1 MMSAMN
7 LPDDFTRQMYALLG
21 ENEYKA
27 FMEAL
32 DENAPVS
39 VRLNK
44 WKAGTCSGSGRVAW
58 CDHAYYLGERPS
70 FTFDPLFHAGC
81 YYVQEAS
88 SMFVGYVIRQLV
100 SRPSLVLDL
109 CAAPGGKTT
118 DVLDA
123 LPEGSFLVSNEVIK
137 SRARVLSENVTKW
150 GAANVAVTNSSPEDF
165 GGSGIMFD
173 VVIVDAP
180 CSGEG
185 MFRKDAASVAEW
197 SPASADYC
205 SGRQKKIIA
214 DVWDCLK
221 PGGLLIYSTCTY
233 NIKENEDVADWMA
246 EEFGAEPVE
255 ISVGP
260 DWNIG
265 GNLKPGSAANVYRF
279 MPHRT
284 KGEGFTLSAVRKTG
298 EPVSGG
304 SVRVPGKGRKRDSG
318 SRAVPGMARDWC
330 VAPERLDFFVSGH
343 SVYAIGREHA
353 PLAAALRE
361 KFNVLQQGICVGEQK
376 GCDLIPAQSLALSRL
391 IDRNAFACAELDYDD
406 AVRYLRKEG
415 LVLDD
420 GVPGGFVLVTFEG
433 KPLGFVKHLGTRA
446 NNLYPAEWK
455 IKSGFVPSEY
465 VRVCR

>member
-44 WKAGTCSGSGRVAW
+44 WKAGTCSGSRRVAW

-214 DVWDCLK
+214 
-221 PGGLLIYSTCTY
+221 
-233 NIKENEDVADWMA
+233 E
-246 EEFGAEPVE
+246 
-255 ISVGP
+255 
-260 DWNIG
+260 
-265 GNLKPGSAANVYRF
+265 
-279 MPHRT
+279 
-284 KGEGFTLSAVRKTG
+284 RK
-298 EPVSGG
+298 
-304 SVRVPGKGRKRDSG
+304 
-318 SRAVPGMARDWC
+318 
-330 VAPERLDFFVSGH
+330 
-343 SVYAIGREHA
+343 
-353 PLAAALRE
+353 
-361 KFNVLQQGICVGEQK
+361 
-376 GCDLIPAQSLALSRL
+376 
-391 IDRNAFACAELDYDD
+391 
-406 AVRYLRKEG
+406 
-415 LVLDD
+415 
-420 GVPGGFVLVTFEG
+420 
-433 KPLGFVKHLGTRA
+433 
-446 NNLYPAEWK
+446 
-455 IKSGFVPSEY
+455 
-465 VRVCR
+465 